1 MTQKTD
7 DTQPLLRSI
16 TNEGHQ
22 VYTDSPSGWQ
32 HDSDINDGAT
42 TIVDFDPH
50 GDAENP
56 LEWPTPFKWAVVSML
71 ALMAFTVTLTCISV
85 VPLASDI
92 VRDLSHSPNPPKSAS
107 ILLVTIWELGEA
119 AGPLLIAPLSEM
131 FGRYPVMNAA
141 NLLFIGASVL
151 AATSQTVPQLVVAR
165 MLNGLVTA
173 VNVLNP
179 AIVGDMFVSDERGG
193 ALSLLFLAPLL
204 GGACGPMVGSAV
216 ADRYGWRTVIWMT
229 VAVASACEL
238 LFLLCFRE
246 TYKVA
251 ILRRRARDM
260 MNSRAA
266 GSARS
271 FKTAFDE
278 AEDGLRGGRPAS
290 EWDKLRDAVLR
301 PATVLCNS
309 RVLMAMSLFSSFAYS
324 YFYVYS
330 TTFSDILLDIYHLTP
345 VTVGSC
351 FAIFSIGSTVSVVI
365 CNRSLDR
372 IYRRMRS
379 THKGVDKPEFR
390 LPLAIVGAFGLPI
403 TIAAYGWAAQL
414 RLPLLFLLFCVC
426 AIGAMLMLGL
436 IPVMAYVVD
445 AFGLFSASAITG
457 IIVSRCLISTFLPLT
472 AAPLI
477 ESLGY
482 GWGFT
487 VLAGFSLLLAPIPV
501 LMLRFGAHWRRS
513 SKYSRDA

>member
-1 MTQKTD
+1 MTVAID

-22 VYTDSPSGWQ
+22 VYTDPTPVR
-32 HDSDINDGAT
+32 HDCANHDET
-42 TIVDFDPH
+42 TIVDFDPN

-56 LEWPTPFKWAVVSML
+56 LEWPMPFKWAVVSML
-71 ALMAFTVTLTCISV
+71 ALMAFTVTMTCISV

-92 VRDLSHSPNPPKSAS
+92 VRDLSDSPNPPKSAS

-141 NLLFIGASVL
+141 NLLFIGASIL
-151 AATSQTVPQLVVAR
+151 AATSQTVPQFVVAR

-179 AIVGDMFVSDERGG
+179 AIVGDIFASDERGG
-193 ALSLLFLAPLL
+193 ALSLLFLAPLI
-204 GGACGPMVGSAV
+204 GGAFGPMIGSAV

-229 VAVASACEL
+229 VVVASACEM

-260 MNSRAA
+260 ALHAA
-266 GSARS
+266 GLGKS

-278 AEDGLRGGRPAS
+278 AEDGLREGLSS
-290 EWDKLRDAVLR
+290 EWNKLRDAVLR
-301 PATVLCNS
+301 PAIVLCSS
-309 RVLMAMSLFSSFAYS
+309 RVLMAMSLFSSFVFS

-330 TTFSDILLDIYHLTP
+330 TTFSDILLEIYHLSP

-351 FAIFSIGSTVSVVI
+351 FAVFSIGSTVSVVV
-365 CNRSLDR
+365 CNRTLDR
-372 IYRRMRS
+372 IYRRMRF
-379 THKGVDKPEFR
+379 THKGIDRPEFR
-390 LPLAIVGAFGLPI
+390 LPLAIIGGFGLPI
-403 TIAAYGWAAQL
+403 TIAAYGWAAEL

-426 AIGAMLMLGL
+426 AMGAMLMLGM

-477 ESLGY
+477 EMLGY

-487 VLAGFSLLLAPIPV
+487 ALAAFSLLLAPIPV
-501 LMLRFGAHWRRS
+501 LMLRYGAHWRRS